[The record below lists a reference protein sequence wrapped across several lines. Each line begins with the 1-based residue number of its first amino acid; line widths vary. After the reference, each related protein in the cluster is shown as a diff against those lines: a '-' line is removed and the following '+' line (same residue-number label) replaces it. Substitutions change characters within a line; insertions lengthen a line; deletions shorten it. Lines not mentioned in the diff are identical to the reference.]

1 MPSLRISKFRDR
13 DLRPLFPCKPVALLS
28 AIALRFLLS
37 TAMSCFSK
45 GASSTMTLAARNTM
59 LNALP
64 APILL
69 DIAIIF
75 TALSW
80 GLGLYLVD
88 KRVHIF
94 ASLAVGCFVCLFGY
108 SVESLGA
115 PSWAVVAAPV
125 PLDLLLLW
133 YVLRKPRKMAMAYA
147 LIWAIYI
154 VIHILLS
161 ALLRYDSQIPAWRL
175 HS

>member
-1 MPSLRISKFRDR
+1 
-13 DLRPLFPCKPVALLS
+13 
-28 AIALRFLLS
+28 
-37 TAMSCFSK
+37 
-45 GASSTMTLAARNTM
+45 M

-80 GLGLYLVD
+80 GLGFYVAD
-88 KRVHIF
+88 KRVYIF

-108 SVESLGA
+108 SVESLSA
-115 PSWAVVAAPV
+115 PLWAVVAAPV

-133 YVLRKPRKMAMAYA
+133 YVLRKPRKMALAYVS
-147 LIWAIYI
+147 IWAIYI

-161 ALLRYDSQIPAWRL
+161 ALLRYDSLIPPWRL

>member
-1 MPSLRISKFRDR
+1 
-13 DLRPLFPCKPVALLS
+13 
-28 AIALRFLLS
+28 
-37 TAMSCFSK
+37 
-45 GASSTMTLAARNTM
+45 M

-69 DIAIIF
+69 DIAILF

-80 GLGLYLVD
+80 GVGLYLVD
-88 KRVHIF
+88 KRVHMF
-94 ASLAVGCFVCLFGY
+94 ASLAIGCFVCLSGY

-115 PSWAVVAAPV
+115 PIWAVVAAPV

-133 YVLRKPRKMAMAYA
+133 YVLRKPRKMATAYL
-147 LIWAIYI
+147 LIWAIY
-154 VIHILLS
+154 VVVHILLS
-161 ALLRYDSQIPAWRL
+161 AFLRYDSLIPAWRL

>member
-1 MPSLRISKFRDR
+1 
-13 DLRPLFPCKPVALLS
+13 
-28 AIALRFLLS
+28 
-37 TAMSCFSK
+37 
-45 GASSTMTLAARNTM
+45 M
-59 LNALP
+59 LNGLP

-69 DIAIIF
+69 DIAIVF

-88 KRVHIF
+88 KRVYF
-94 ASLAVGCFVCLFGY
+94 FVSLAIGCFVCLLGY

-115 PSWAVVAAPV
+115 PIWAVVAAPI

-133 YVLRKPRKMAMAYA
+133 YVLRKPRKMAVAYL

-161 ALLRYDSQIPAWRL
+161 ALLHYDSLIPAWKL
-175 HS
+175 HP